1 MLLVSLQFAVI
12 SGQWSMVSGQSS
24 MVNSQKPVAN
34 LENRIV
40 LSGVLSSDS
49 KISFDKSEKILA
61 DNSKTINNQ
70 KKSPLLAGVLS
81 FVVPGAGEFYSES
94 YIKSAAFIAVEAAA
108 ITIGLIYNSKGDNQT
123 NFFQN
128 YADQYWSV
136 ERYAKWTIKNAT
148 KINSNVDPTK
158 YRVFESNGRVNWNE
172 LNRLESDLGSYYS
185 HRLPRYGEQQYY
197 ELIGKY
203 PQFNVGWDD
212 FGDENTPFAYGDPL
226 TQKFLYYSVER
237 GKANDFYNIAAKAV
251 VVVFANHILSA
262 IDAVWTASRFNK
274 DLEMHASIE
283 KYNTGFN
290 TVYYPQLNL
299 QYRF

>member
-1 MLLVSLQFAVI
+1 
-12 SGQWSMVSGQSS
+12 
-24 MVNSQKPVAN
+24 
-34 LENRIV
+34 
-40 LSGVLSSDS
+40 
-49 KISFDKSEKILA
+49 
-61 DNSKTINNQ
+61 NSKNINDQ
-70 KKSPLLAGVLS
+70 KKSPFLAGVLS
-81 FVVPGAGEFYSES
+81 FVVPGAGEFYSKS
-94 YIKSAAFIAVEAAA
+94 YIKSAAFIAIEATA
-108 ITIGLIYNSKGDNQT
+108 ITIGLIYNNKGDNQT

-128 YADQYWSV
+128 YADKYWSV

-158 YRVFESNGRVNWNE
+158 YRVFEPNGKVNWDE

-185 HRLPRYGEQQYY
+185 HRLPKYGEQQYY

-212 FGDENTPFAYGDPL
+212 FGDENTPFVYGDPL
-226 TQKFLYYSVER
+226 TPKFLYYSIER
-237 GKANDFYNIAAKAV
+237 GKANDFYNVAAKAV
-251 VVVFANHILSA
+251 VVIFVNHILSA
-262 IDAVWTASRFNK
+262 IDAVWTASNFNK